1 MPIIDP
7 KNDALAS
14 PSSPCLSPQFSSSP
28 SPPKDEAAGD
38 VPAAEVMD
46 KDLNPCPVT
55 PTPDKEPSPIKA
67 GLICPVLS
75 SSATV
80 VAAEDDDAGRVSG

>member
-1 MPIIDP
+1 
-7 KNDALAS
+7 
-14 PSSPCLSPQFSSSP
+14 
-28 SPPKDEAAGD
+28 
-38 VPAAEVMD
+38 MD
-46 KDLNPCPVT
+46 KDLNPCPVI
-55 PTPDKEPSPIKA
+55 PTPDKETSPIKA